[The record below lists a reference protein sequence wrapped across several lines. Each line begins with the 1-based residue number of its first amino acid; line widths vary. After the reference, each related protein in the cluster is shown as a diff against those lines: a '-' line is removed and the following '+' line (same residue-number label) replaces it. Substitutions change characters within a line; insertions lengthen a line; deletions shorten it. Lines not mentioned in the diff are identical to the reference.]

1 MSRARGALTKGSRG
15 WALRVWWQESPGS
28 AGRRSV
34 REHGFRTR
42 EEAQKA
48 LTRILATVDRGEQ
61 VRATGTVGEF
71 LSWWLDL
78 YTRSGAVRA
87 SSARKAAL
95 HVKYLTPR
103 LGPVALARLS
113 TSDVADCL
121 ADLRTTGRLRNAAK
135 PLSAKT
141 VRNVA
146 QTLHKALADGVR
158 HGLVT
163 RNAAEHVALPRYE
176 RPDLRVW
183 SREEVVE
190 FLAARDAVRDYL
202 APVWRLM
209 LATGLRRGEVLGLR
223 WSDVDLV
230 EGVLEVREALSG
242 TGRHAVT
249 DTPKTKAG
257 RRVLTVG
264 TSTVVALA
272 GLRNAQEDAA
282 RRLGCP
288 VFTHVVTDPS
298 GARVKPETLTRRF
311 RAAAKAAGLP
321 VPRLHDLRHSSA
333 TLALAE
339 GVPVHV
345 VAGRLGHTTPVT
357 TLSIYAH
364 YLPRADRLAAD
375 VIERALGG
383 DAGKWCE
390 SGASLPKTAETRS
403 TRAALNAT
411 KTA

>member
-1 MSRARGALTKGSRG
+1 MARARGTIRKTPHGYSF
-15 WALRVWWQESPGS
+15 RVYWQETPGA

-42 EEAQKA
+42 DEAQRA
-48 LTRILATVDRGEQ
+48 LTRVLATVDRGEQ
-61 VRATGTVGEF
+61 VRATGTVDEF

-95 HVKYLTPR
+95 HVKYLRPR
-103 LGPVALARLS
+103 LGALPLARLS
-113 TSDVADCL
+113 TADVAACL
-121 ADLRTTGRLRNAAK
+121 ADLREHGRLRNSAR

-141 VRNVA
+141 IRNVA

-176 RPDLRVW
+176 RPELRVW
-183 SREEVVE
+183 SGEQVVE
-190 FLAARDAVRDYL
+190 FLTYCETVRDYHAAL
-202 APVWRLM
+202 WRLM

-223 WSDVDLV
+223 WTDVDLV
-230 EGVLEVREALSG
+230 EGVLEVRQALSG

-249 DTPKTKAG
+249 DSPKTRAG
-257 RRVLTVG
+257 RRVLTIG

-272 GLRNAQEDAA
+272 GLRNAQEEAA
-282 RRLGCP
+282 RRIGCEA
-288 VFTHVVTDPS
+288 FSHVATDLS
-298 GARVKPETLTRRF
+298 GARIKPETLTRRF

-321 VPRLHDLRHSSA
+321 VTRLHDLRHASA

-375 VIERALGG
+375 VIERALAG

-390 SGASLPKTAETRS
+390 SGASLPKSVTIGGTRDAIEAHETA
-403 TRAALNAT
+403 
-411 KTA
+411 